1 MGQAFASL
9 LQAECAA
16 QPVVI
21 VLEDLHWGDLP
32 TIKLIDAVL
41 GALSDQPLMVLALAR
56 TKVHEIFPQLWAD
69 RRVQEIR
76 LHKLSRRASEQLVR
90 QALGDAAGDETR
102 EALVERSER
111 HAAYLE
117 ALIRA
122 VAEGK
127 GTTTPPAVLAMVQAR
142 IEQLDPTA
150 RRVLRAAS
158 VFGETFWRG
167 SVEALLGGEDT
178 AAWLAELVEQ
188 GMIAVKDEGR
198 FPAEVEFRFRHV
210 LVWEAA
216 YEMLTKD
223 DRVAGHWLAGQWLE
237 QAGET
242 DATSIEE
249 HFERCGSGGEPSSR
263 S

>member
-1 MGQAFASL
+1 
-9 LQAECAA
+9 
-16 QPVVI
+16 
-21 VLEDLHWGDLP
+21 
-32 TIKLIDAVL
+32 
-41 GALSDQPLMVLALAR
+41 
-56 TKVHEIFPQLWAD
+56 VHEVFPQLWAD

-76 LHKLSRRASEQLVR
+76 LRKLSRRASAQLVR
-90 QALGDAAGDETR
+90 QALGDSVSDETR
-102 EALVERSER
+102 KALVERSDR
-111 HAAYLE
+111 HASYLA

-127 GTTTPPAVLAMVQAR
+127 DTTTPPAVLAMVQAR
-142 IEQLDPTA
+142 IEQLDPAA

-158 VFGETFWRG
+158 IFGETFWRG

-188 GMIAVKDEGR
+188 GMIAVKDDGR
-198 FPAEVEFRFRHV
+198 FPAEVEFRFRHA
-210 LVWEAA
+210 LVWEAT

-242 DATSIEE
+242 DAKSIEE
-249 HFERCGSGGEPSSR
+249 HFERCGSGGEPGSR
-263 S
+263 P